1 MTGSG
6 RPDFEGPLRSVPA
19 YAGPVAR
26 PTKAQIDEEIL
37 DAAAALFARHGFEQT
52 SLQRIADS
60 VGYSKTGLLHRFP
73 TKEALIEATTAS
85 TALRLEGVAEAVDHL
100 PTGAARDLAVLTEL
114 TTVAQSRP
122 GSVALVL
129 SVLSAD
135 SPSALGRDLER
146 IGEVVFRAFGTPLA
160 DDHDTT
166 TGTTAHTTTGT
177 TTGTT
182 QIATE
187 RALRITVA
195 VGGLAVASLAFR
207 DEPHELVRPRL
218 VRAAFDALGHHHT
231 PEEN

>member
-166 TGTTAHTTTGT
+166 TGTT
-177 TTGTT
+177 